1 MWSDFVRSAVQVTW
15 SVAGATLLSYWTERE
30 RLQLRASRRS
40 ATRKIIRLKS
50 FFLEPRVCDHL
61 DEVGL
66 TERFRRSRK
75 PVFFLFLFLF
85 LLSPLIWNP
94 FKFCQW
100 LQSHDEPGSA
110 SVRARL
116 PESVLEV
123 KNNDLSYADV
133 WKGAAEIT
141 GGMNGRLSPLQS
153 DMKGK
158 DSSDRPS
165 EWIIPLRCQCN
176 FIIQWAFE
184 WVRCHTI
191 SLLENV
197 LLCIIDQTNTSR
209 LRLGNKGTVWQ
220 GVMLHV
226 VSSSSFRLYVLIK
239 CTEKN
244 KQQSQIS
251 SSQFIY
257 WINLDK
263 KHQNL
268 FFFFVFF

>member
-1 MWSDFVRSAVQVTW
+1 MKWGWQNGWD
-15 SVAGATLLSYWTERE
+15 GAESL
-30 RLQLRASRRS
+30 
-40 ATRKIIRLKS
+40 
-50 FFLEPRVCDHL
+50 FF
-61 DEVGL
+61 
-66 TERFRRSRK
+66 
-75 PVFFLFLFLF
+75 FFFLFLF
-85 LLSPLIWNP
+85 LLSLLIWNP

-110 SVRARL
+110 SVRAHCLR
-116 PESVLEV
+116 V
-123 KNNDLSYADV
+123 Y
-133 WKGAAEIT
+133 WKWKIMICHMRMYEKGLQKSLGDEWPPLA
-141 GGMNGRLSPLQS
+141 LQS

-158 DSSDRPS
+158 DSSDRLS

-226 VSSSSFRLYVLIK
+226 VV
-239 CTEKN
+239 
-244 KQQSQIS
+244 
-251 SSQFIY
+251 
-257 WINLDK
+257 
-263 KHQNL
+263 
-268 FFFFVFF
+268 V

>member
-1 MWSDFVRSAVQVTW
+1 MKRGCRNHW
-15 SVAGATLLSYWTERE
+15 
-30 RLQLRASRRS
+30 
-40 ATRKIIRLKS
+40 
-50 FFLEPRVCDHL
+50 
-61 DEVGL
+61 
-66 TERFRRSRK
+66 
-75 PVFFLFLFLF
+75 
-85 LLSPLIWNP
+85 
-94 FKFCQW
+94 
-100 LQSHDEPGSA
+100 
-110 SVRARL
+110 
-116 PESVLEV
+116 
-123 KNNDLSYADV
+123 
-133 WKGAAEIT
+133 
-141 GGMNGRLSPLQS
+141 GMNGRLSPLQS

-268 FFFFVFF
+268 FFFLLFFNDTIRTSEADIPPCTTPLHETKKKKKKKRT